1 MLTMMKKTLMAAG
14 AAILVLGLAG
24 CASDYVISTK
34 DGNMI
39 LTDGKPKLDKSTG
52 LLSYTDEQ
60 GNDRQINNDN
70 VSQVMKR

>member
-1 MLTMMKKTLMAAG
+1 MKKTLMLTG
-14 AAILVLGLAG
+14 AALLVIGLAG

-39 LTDGKPKLDKSTG
+39 LTDGKPELDKSTG
-52 LLSYTDEQ
+52 LLGYTDEQ
-60 GNDRQINNDN
+60 GNKRQINNDN

>member
-1 MLTMMKKTLMAAG
+1 MMMKKTLMLTG
-14 AAILVLGLAG
+14 AALLVFGLSG

-39 LTDGKPKLDKSTG
+39 LTDGKPELDKSTG

-60 GNDRQINNDN
+60 GNKRQINNDN

>member
-1 MLTMMKKTLMAAG
+1 MMKKMLMMTSAAL
-14 AAILVLGLAG
+14 LVFGLAG
-24 CASDYVISTK
+24 CASDYVISTE

-60 GNDRQINNDN
+60 GNERQINNDN
-70 VSQVMKR
+70 VSQVMER

>member
-1 MLTMMKKTLMAAG
+1 MKKTLMAAG

>member
-1 MLTMMKKTLMAAG
+1 MMKKTLMMTSAEL
-14 AAILVLGLAG
+14 LVFGLAG

-60 GNDRQINNDN
+60 GNERQINNDN
-70 VSQVMKR
+70 VSQVMER

>member
-1 MLTMMKKTLMAAG
+1 MMKKMLMMTSAAL
-14 AAILVLGLAG
+14 LVFGLAG

-60 GNDRQINNDN
+60 GNERQINNDN
-70 VSQVMKR
+70 VSQVMER

>member
-1 MLTMMKKTLMAAG
+1 MMKKMLMMTSAAL
-14 AAILVLGLAG
+14 LVFGLAG
-24 CASDYVISTK
+24 CASDYVMSTK

-60 GNDRQINNDN
+60 GNERQINNDN
-70 VSQVMKR
+70 VSQVMER

>member
-1 MLTMMKKTLMAAG
+1 MMKKTLMMTG
-14 AAILVLGLAG
+14 AALLVFTLAG

-34 DGNMI
+34 DGSMI

-60 GNDRQINNDN
+60 GNERQINNDN

>member
-1 MLTMMKKTLMAAG
+1 MMKKTLMMAG
-14 AAILVLGLAG
+14 AALLVVGLAG

-60 GNDRQINNDN
+60 GNERQINNDN
-70 VSQVMKR
+70 VSQVMER

>member
-1 MLTMMKKTLMAAG
+1 MKKGLMIISAA
-14 AAILVLGLAG
+14 LVVVGLAG

-34 DGNMI
+34 DGSMI

-52 LLSYTDEQ
+52 LLSYTDDQ
-60 GNDRQINNDN
+60 GNERQINNDN

>member
-1 MLTMMKKTLMAAG
+1 MKKGLMIISAA
-14 AAILVLGLAG
+14 LMVVGLAG

-52 LLSYTDEQ
+52 LLSYTDDQ
-60 GNDRQINNDN
+60 GNERQINNDD

>member
-1 MLTMMKKTLMAAG
+1 MMKKMLMMTSAAL
-14 AAILVLGLAG
+14 LVFGLAG

-60 GNDRQINNDN
+60 GNERQINNDN
-70 VSQVMKR
+70 VSQVMDR

>member
-1 MLTMMKKTLMAAG
+1 MKRSLMIISAA
-14 AAILVLGLAG
+14 LMVVGLAG

-52 LLSYTDEQ
+52 LLSYTDDQ
-60 GNDRQINNDN
+60 GNERQINNDD

>member
-1 MLTMMKKTLMAAG
+1 MMKKMLMMTSAAL
-14 AAILVLGLAG
+14 LVFGLAG
-24 CASDYVISTK
+24 CASDYVDSTK

-60 GNDRQINNDN
+60 GNERQINNDN
-70 VSQVMKR
+70 VSQVMER

>member
-1 MLTMMKKTLMAAG
+1 MMKKTLMMTSAAL
-14 AAILVLGLAG
+14 LVFGLAG

-60 GNDRQINNDN
+60 GNERQINNDN
-70 VSQVMKR
+70 VSQVMER